1 MTIKKQRAYSLDD
14 VPQTIARTPA
24 VAMPIAEPV
33 IRVAF
38 ATSLTTTTTTSTTTT
53 TTTAKTYRL
62 SIAVGPLTARPSVS
76 VRASWSKA
84 WGHGASLDTRQRC
97 STPRENQKL
106 NPAMVS

>member
-38 ATSLTTTTTTSTTTT
+38 ATSLTTTTTT
-53 TTTAKTYRL
+53 TTAKTYRL
-62 SIAVGPLTARPSVS
+62 SIAIGLLTARPSVS
-76 VRASWSKA
+76 VRVAASGVGFCGLGLRDCA
-84 WGHGASLDTRQRC
+84 L
-97 STPRENQKL
+97 KL
-106 NPAMVS
+106 GFRMI